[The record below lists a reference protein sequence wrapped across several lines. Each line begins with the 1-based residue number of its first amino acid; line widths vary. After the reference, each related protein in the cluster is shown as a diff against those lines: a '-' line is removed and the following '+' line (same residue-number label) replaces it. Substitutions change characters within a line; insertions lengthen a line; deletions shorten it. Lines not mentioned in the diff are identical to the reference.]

1 MRVKWLVCQT
11 SIPEPIKN
19 TEFPR
24 GPWQLLGADQLR
36 PLPSGDSL
44 FVVMDYYS
52 RYVGVEIMR
61 KTTTDNIVKKSL
73 HEMFQTHRLPIQI
86 VTDNG
91 HQFLNAEFID
101 FMEQQDIEHRRVIPL
116 QPQAN
121 GEVERQNRL
130 RLILKRLK
138 IAQEEKRYWR
148 DELSD

>member
-1 MRVKWLVCQT
+1 MSCVSSGWFVRHQSQSQLKILNFQEDPGSYLVL
-11 SIPEPIKN
+11 IYWDVYPI
-19 TEFPR
+19 
-24 GPWQLLGADQLR
+24 
-36 PLPSGDSL
+36 
-44 FVVMDYYS
+44 VVMDYYS
-52 RYVGVEIMR
+52 RYVEVEIMR
-61 KTTTDNIVKKSL
+61 KTTTDKIVKSL
-73 HEMFQTHRLPIQI
+73 HKMFQTHRLPIQI

-91 HQFLNAEFID
+91 HQFLNAEFKD

-130 RLILKRLK
+130 RLILKQMK